1 MFANRNLTFTKI
13 SVFSSHDEEVFV
25 KYKLY
30 ICFDFQ
36 NKLKGRNTLN
46 EQTLELFKTLT
57 ELQGAPGNEH
67 LVRKFMKEQL
77 AQYSDEMVQDKLG
90 SIFGLKK
97 GDENGPTVMVAG
109 HMDEVGFMVSTI
121 TENGMIRF
129 QTLGGWWSQ
138 VLLAQRVQI
147 MTDNGPV
154 IGVIG
159 SIPPH
164 LLDEAKRSKPMEIS
178 NMLIDIGADDREDA
192 VKIGIRPGQQVVP
205 ICPFTPMAN
214 PKKILAKA
222 WDNRYG
228 CGLAIE
234 LLKEVKGEKLPN
246 ILYSG
251 ATVQEEVGLRGA
263 QTAANMINP
272 DIFFALDASP
282 ANDMSGDKKEF
293 GHLGKGTLLR
303 ILDRSMVTHRGMREF
318 VLDTAETH
326 NIPYQY
332 FISQGGT
339 DAGRVH
345 TSNNGVPSAVIGIC
359 SRYIHTAAS
368 IVHVDDYAAA
378 KELLVK
384 LVKACDKTTV
394 DTIKQNS

>member
-1 MFANRNLTFTKI
+1 MNEKTLQ
-13 SVFSSHDEEVFV
+13 
-25 KYKLY
+25 L
-30 ICFDFQ
+30 FQ
-36 NKLKGRNTLN
+36 
-46 EQTLELFKTLT
+46 TLT
-57 ELQGAPGNEH
+57 ELPGAPGNEH
-67 LVRKFMKEQL
+67 FVRNFMREQL
-77 AQYSDEMVQDKLG
+77 SQYADEVVQDKLG
-90 SIFGLKK
+90 GIFGVKK
-97 GDENGPTVMVAG
+97 GDENGPTIMVAG
-109 HMDEVGFMVSTI
+109 HMDEVGFMVTSI

-192 VKIGIRPGQQVVP
+192 KKIGIKPGQQIVP

-214 PKKILAKA
+214 EKKILAKA

-234 LLKEVKGEKLPN
+234 LLEEVKDIQLPN

-272 DIFFALDASP
+272 DLFFAMDASP
-282 ANDMSGDKKEF
+282 ANDMSGDKNEF
-293 GHLGKGTLLR
+293 GQLGKGTLLR

-318 VLDTAETH
+318 VLDTAES
-326 NIPYQY
+326 NKIPYQY
-332 FISQGGT
+332 FVSQGGT

-345 TSNNGVPSAVIGIC
+345 VSNEGVPSAVIGIC
-359 SRYIHTAAS
+359 SRYIHTHAS
-368 IVHVDDYAAA
+368 IIHIDDYAAA
-378 KELLVK
+378 KELIVK
-384 LVKACDKTTV
+384 LVKACDRTTV
-394 DTIKQNS
+394 ETIRQNS

>member
-1 MFANRNLTFTKI
+1 M
-13 SVFSSHDEEVFV
+13 
-25 KYKLY
+25 
-30 ICFDFQ
+30 
-36 NKLKGRNTLN
+36 N
-46 EQTLELFKTLT
+46 EKTLELFKILT
-57 ELQGAPGNEH
+57 ELPGAAGNEH
-67 LVRKFMKEQL
+67 LVRAFMREQL
-77 AQYSDEMVQDKLG
+77 TQYADEVVQDKLG
-90 SIFGLKK
+90 SIFGVKR
-97 GDENGPTVMVAG
+97 GDVSGPTVMVAG
-109 HMDEVGFMVSTI
+109 HMDEVGFMVTGI
-121 TENGMIRF
+121 TDNGMIRF

-138 VLLAQRVQI
+138 VLLAQRVQVI
-147 MTDNGPV
+147 TDNGPV

-164 LLDEAKRSKPMEIS
+164 LLDEAKRSKPMEIK
-178 NMLIDIGADDREDA
+178 NMLIDIGADNREDA
-192 VKIGIRPGQQVVP
+192 KNIGIIPGQQIVP

-214 PKKILAKA
+214 DKKILAKA

-228 CGLAIE
+228 CGLAVE
-234 LLKEVKGEKLPN
+234 LLQELKEEKLPN

-263 QTAANMINP
+263 QTAANMIKP

-293 GHLGKGTLLR
+293 GQLGKGALLR

-318 VLDTAETH
+318 ILDTAETN

-332 FISQGGT
+332 FVSAGGT

-345 TSNNGVPSAVIGIC
+345 TSNDGVPSGVIGIC
-359 SRYIHTAAS
+359 SRYIHTSAS
-368 IVHVDDYAAA
+368 IVHIDDYAAA

-384 LVKACDKTTV
+384 LVKSCDQSTV
-394 DTIKQNS
+394 DAIRSNS